1 MSAIDCQDD
10 NFKKPS
16 AFRCIGDTKRRGM
29 VSAINTILPPALQ
42 KQLTAIKQADRASQ
56 DATIK
61 LASGLDVNF
70 AIDDPLSFFTSQTL
84 RFRASDLSRL
94 LDGIG
99 NSIRAI
105 EVASDGVDAV
115 LSLIDQA
122 EALVQDALI
131 NLFPA
136 TDEEVDQR
144 AIDYIRSRNA
154 DKGYFDTLGNFYQNT
169 TEFVPWQTASENAA
183 TAELNAVPEIRGHLA
198 TITSQEE
205 NDVIFGLLTA
215 TSWLGGSDDEVE
227 GVWRWVEGP
236 ETGQQFWQ
244 GVASGFAP
252 NGAYENWA
260 PAEPNQ
266 FFGPGNPENF
276 AHLRADGLWNDL
288 PGDRNLNYIIEWGG
302 DLFVQNGGV
311 NVSTEAVEYRENYLN
326 LLEEIER
333 VAVDAQYRGIG
344 LLNNEDL
351 TTIFNPEQTSRLVT
365 EGIDVSA
372 KTLGI
377 IGDNFFSRTE
387 LTKSLDEIQA
397 AREILREYATSL
409 SVDLSAITIRRD
421 FIRESIISLNAG
433 SDDLT
438 IADQNQVG
446 AELLAIQTRQA
457 IQFQT
462 LGLAAQGNARAA
474 QLLFS

>member
-1 MSAIDCQDD
+1 MT
-10 NFKKPS
+10 N
-16 AFRCIGDTKRRGM
+16 
-29 VSAINTILPPALQ
+29 AINTILPPALQ
-42 KQLTAIKQADRASQ
+42 KQLTAIKQADRDAQ

-70 AIDDPLSFFTSQTL
+70 AIDDPLNFFTSQSL
-84 RFRASDLSRL
+84 KFRASDLSRL

-99 NSIRAI
+99 SSIRAI
-105 EVASDGVDAV
+105 EVASDGIEAALQLV
-115 LSLIDQA
+115 DQA

-136 TDEEVDQR
+136 TDEEVDER
-144 AIDYIRSRNA
+144 AIDYIRSKNA
-154 DKGYFDTLGNFYQNT
+154 DKGYFPTLGNFYQNT
-169 TEFVPWQTASENAA
+169 TEFVPWAQARDNAA
-183 TAELNAVPEIRGHLA
+183 AASLNGVPEVTGHLA

-205 NDVIFGLLTA
+205 NDVVFGLLTA
-215 TSWLGGSDDEVE
+215 TSWLGGSDQEAE

-236 ETGQQFWQ
+236 EEGQQFWQ
-244 GVASGFAP
+244 GVASGTP
-252 NGAYENWA
+252 VNGAYENWA
-260 PAEPNQ
+260 PGEPNQ
-266 FFGPGNPENF
+266 FFGAANPENF

-302 DLFVQNGGV
+302 DLFVQNPGV
-311 NVSTEAVEYRENYLN
+311 NVSSAAVESRNDYLN

-333 VAVDAQYRGIG
+333 VAIDAQYQGIG
-344 LLNNEDL
+344 LLNNDDL
-351 TTIFNPEQTSRLVT
+351 TTLFNPEHTSRLVT

-372 KTLGI
+372 ETLGI

-387 LTKSLDEIQA
+387 LTKSLDEIQNA
-397 AREILREYATSL
+397 KEILRQYATSL

-421 FIRESIISLNAG
+421 FIRESIISLSGG

-438 IADQNQVG
+438 VADQNQVG

-462 LGLAAQGNARAA
+462 LGLSAAGNARAA